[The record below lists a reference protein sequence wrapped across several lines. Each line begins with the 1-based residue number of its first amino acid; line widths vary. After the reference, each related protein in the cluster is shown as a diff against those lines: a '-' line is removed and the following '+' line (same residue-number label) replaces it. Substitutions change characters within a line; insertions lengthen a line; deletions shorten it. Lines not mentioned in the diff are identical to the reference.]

1 MGSRKSRACLEP
13 WESGTDI
20 HVQVGG
26 AERVEGRTEKHSR
39 KQLSQREEIR
49 HGKFSLVIKAWPWRG
64 VEMLKQNK
72 SDYLVS
78 VPAQAPEACLRI
90 RKRGLWKTERV
101 ISLNCA
107 TLWGPRDIALAT
119 FWEKA
124 SHVNERAVLTLPR
137 DPAQLWH
144 HDGPRQL
151 QAKQFCSWS
160 SGSGCSSAQAMKRG
174 HLSSQGS

>member
-20 HVQVGG
+20 HIQVGG

-39 KQLSQREEIR
+39 KQLNQREEIR

-90 RKRGLWKTERV
+90 RKRGAMENSKSHFTE
-101 ISLNCA
+101 LCNP
-107 TLWGPRDIALAT
+107 LGP
-119 FWEKA
+119 
-124 SHVNERAVLTLPR
+124 
-137 DPAQLWH
+137 
-144 HDGPRQL
+144 
-151 QAKQFCSWS
+151 
-160 SGSGCSSAQAMKRG
+160 KRYCLG
-174 HLSSQGS
+174 HLLGKGKSCE